1 MKIITAFELSLL
13 WSPCFSLINGGFKT
27 STSSLSS
34 PSFHIENSDNNSK
47 SYYLSQPYPPSQNS
61 QLYTTSYID
70 SLGAG
75 HPARAW
81 ETQLYMRRGSGIYGN
96 SNSKSN
102 NMFKKFFTLSSTNA
116 ILWSNI
122 LVYVACQIFPSITD
136 VLMKNDRLISRGQT
150 YRLLTCCFA
159 HGSLYH
165 IGCNL
170 YSLYNMGP
178 QAERLF
184 GSSRFLSI
192 YLMSGLIANMGTF
205 LAHTSPYSL
214 GASGCVFGIIGAF
227 GMFYYR
233 NKKVLGQSSDIAL
246 QSIVRTIGINLF
258 YGASMRGV
266 DQWGHFGGLLGE

>member
-1 MKIITAFELSLL
+1 MKVITAFELSLL
-13 WSPCFSLINGGFKT
+13 CSPCLSLINGGFK
-27 STSSLSS
+27 SSISSLSS
-34 PSFHIENSDNNSK
+34 SSFHIGNNDNNSK
-47 SYYLSQPYPPSQNS
+47 SYYLSQPYSPSQNS
-61 QLYTTSYID
+61 QLYTTSYIN
-70 SLGAG
+70 SLGHG
-75 HPARAW
+75 HPAREW
-81 ETQLYMRRGSGIYGN
+81 KTQLDMRRGSGTYSNGNN
-96 SNSKSN
+96 SNK
-102 NMFKKFFTLSSTNA
+102 NMFKKFLTLSSTNA

-150 YRLLTCCFA
+150 YRLFTCCFA

-192 YLMSGLIANMGTF
+192 YLMSGLMANMGTY

-214 GASGCVFGIIGAF
+214 GASGCVFGIIGTF
-227 GMFYYR
+227 IYIYLIICFYIIYR
-233 NKKVLGQSSDIAL
+233 SV
-246 QSIVRTIGINLF
+246 
-258 YGASMRGV
+258 Y
-266 DQWGHFGGLLGE
+266 